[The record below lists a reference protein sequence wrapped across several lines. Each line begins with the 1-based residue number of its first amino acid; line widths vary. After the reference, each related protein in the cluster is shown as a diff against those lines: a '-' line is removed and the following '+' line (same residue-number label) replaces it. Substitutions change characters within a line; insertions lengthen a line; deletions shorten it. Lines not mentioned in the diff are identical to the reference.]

1 VFHFKGVVS
10 GNRQE
15 GCFFPSP
22 PTALALLWRKPQF
35 ATIHATLFISVEQ
48 QANDPK
54 KVLLIDEQ
62 PVCREGMESL
72 FKKTNRFTLLGFS
85 SVLDHLDSSPISPDI
100 IALDIVV
107 AKSNGI
113 GAIKDLKR
121 KFANAPILVVT
132 SHDESLFAERC
143 LRAGAK
149 GYVMKTAS
157 LDDLMQAFNEISG
170 GRLYLSSKM
179 RGLIL
184 NRMSGHEAER
194 TRSRFER
201 LSDRELLI
209 VQHISQSMD
218 NREIAKQMKI
228 SIKTIESHRSRI
240 KSKLELSSPSE
251 LVRFAMRLQNKA
263 F

>member
-1 VFHFKGVVS
+1 
-10 GNRQE
+10 
-15 GCFFPSP
+15 
-22 PTALALLWRKPQF
+22 
-35 ATIHATLFISVEQ
+35 
-48 QANDPK
+48 
-54 KVLLIDEQ
+54 
-62 PVCREGMESL
+62 MESL
-72 FKKTNRFTLLGFS
+72 IEQYPQFNLLGFATNLEGVEPS
-85 SVLDHLDSSPISPDI
+85 FISPDV
-100 IALDIVV
+100 IAIDIVV
-107 AKSNGI
+107 AKTNGI

-121 KFANAPILVVT
+121 KFSNASILVVT

-143 LRAGAK
+143 LRAGAQ
-149 GYVMKTAS
+149 GFSMKTAPLEELIQA
-157 LDDLMQAFNEISG
+157 LDDVSS

-179 RGLIL
+179 RTLIL

-194 TRSRFER
+194 SRSRFER

-251 LVRFAMRLQNKA
+251 LVRFAMQTLGSPQG
-263 F
+263 

>member
-1 VFHFKGVVS
+1 MAS
-10 GNRQE
+10 QSN
-15 GCFFPSP
+15 
-22 PTALALLWRKPQF
+22 
-35 ATIHATLFISVEQ
+35 
-48 QANDPK
+48 NPK
-54 KVLLIDEQ
+54 KILLIDEQ
-62 PVCREGMESL
+62 PICRSGLESL
-72 FKKTNRFTLLGFS
+72 LNESTPFTLLGFS
-85 SVLDHLDSSPISPDI
+85 TSLDGVEPSSISPDI
-100 IALDIVV
+100 IAIDIVV
-107 AKSNGI
+107 AKAKGI

-121 KFANAPILVVT
+121 KFSSTSIVVVT
-132 SHDESLFAERC
+132 SHDETLFAERC

-149 GYVMKTAS
+149 GYLMKTAS
-157 LDDLMQAFNEISG
+157 LSELIQALSDVSK
-170 GRLYLSSKM
+170 GRLYLSPKM
-179 RGLIL
+179 RALIL

-194 TRSRFER
+194 SRSRFER

-209 VQHISQSMD
+209 VQHISQSLD

>member
-1 VFHFKGVVS
+1 
-10 GNRQE
+10 
-15 GCFFPSP
+15 
-22 PTALALLWRKPQF
+22 
-35 ATIHATLFISVEQ
+35 
-48 QANDPK
+48 
-54 KVLLIDEQ
+54 
-62 PVCREGMESL
+62 MESL
-72 FKKTNRFTLLGFS
+72 IEQYPQFNLLGFATNLEGVEPS
-85 SVLDHLDSSPISPDI
+85 SISPDV
-100 IALDIVV
+100 IAIDIVV
-107 AKSNGI
+107 AKTNGI

-121 KFANAPILVVT
+121 KFSNASILVVT

-143 LRAGAK
+143 LRAGAQ
-149 GYVMKTAS
+149 GFSMKTAPLEELIQA
-157 LDDLMQAFNEISG
+157 LDDVSS

-179 RGLIL
+179 RTLIL

-194 TRSRFER
+194 SRSLFER

>member
-1 VFHFKGVVS
+1 
-10 GNRQE
+10 
-15 GCFFPSP
+15 
-22 PTALALLWRKPQF
+22 
-35 ATIHATLFISVEQ
+35 VESQ
-48 QANDPK
+48 SNSPK
-54 KVLLIDEQ
+54 KILLIDEQ
-62 PVCREGMESL
+62 PICRLGMESL
-72 FKKTNRFTLLGFS
+72 IEQYPQFNLLGFATNLEGVEPS
-85 SVLDHLDSSPISPDI
+85 SISPDV
-100 IALDIVV
+100 IAIDIVV
-107 AKSNGI
+107 AKTNGI

-121 KFANAPILVVT
+121 KFSNASILVVT

-143 LRAGAK
+143 LRAGAQ
-149 GYVMKTAS
+149 GFSMKTAPLEELIQA
-157 LDDLMQAFNEISG
+157 LDDVSS

-179 RGLIL
+179 RTLIL

-194 TRSRFER
+194 SRSRFER

>member
-1 VFHFKGVVS
+1 
-10 GNRQE
+10 
-15 GCFFPSP
+15 
-22 PTALALLWRKPQF
+22 
-35 ATIHATLFISVEQ
+35 
-48 QANDPK
+48 
-54 KVLLIDEQ
+54 
-62 PVCREGMESL
+62 MESL
-72 FKKTNRFTLLGFS
+72 IEQYPQFNLLGFATNLEGVEPAS
-85 SVLDHLDSSPISPDI
+85 ISPDV
-100 IALDIVV
+100 IAIDIVV
-107 AKSNGI
+107 AKTNGI

-121 KFANAPILVVT
+121 KFSNASILVVT

-143 LRAGAK
+143 LRAGAQ
-149 GYVMKTAS
+149 GFSMKTAPLEELIQA
-157 LDDLMQAFNEISG
+157 LDDVSS

-179 RGLIL
+179 RTLIL

-194 TRSRFER
+194 SRSRFER

>member
-1 VFHFKGVVS
+1 
-10 GNRQE
+10 
-15 GCFFPSP
+15 
-22 PTALALLWRKPQF
+22 
-35 ATIHATLFISVEQ
+35 
-48 QANDPK
+48 
-54 KVLLIDEQ
+54 
-62 PVCREGMESL
+62 MESL
-72 FKKTNRFTLLGFS
+72 IEQYPQFNLLGFATNLEGVEPS
-85 SVLDHLDSSPISPDI
+85 SISPDV
-100 IALDIVV
+100 IAIDIVV
-107 AKSNGI
+107 AKTNGI

-121 KFANAPILVVT
+121 KFSNASILVVT

-143 LRAGAK
+143 LRAGAQ
-149 GYVMKTAS
+149 GFSMKTAPLEELIQA
-157 LDDLMQAFNEISG
+157 LDDVSS

-179 RGLIL
+179 RTLIL

-194 TRSRFER
+194 SRSRFER

>member
-1 VFHFKGVVS
+1 
-10 GNRQE
+10 
-15 GCFFPSP
+15 
-22 PTALALLWRKPQF
+22 
-35 ATIHATLFISVEQ
+35 
-48 QANDPK
+48 
-54 KVLLIDEQ
+54 
-62 PVCREGMESL
+62 MESL
-72 FKKTNRFTLLGFS
+72 IEQYPQFNLLGFATNLEGVEPS
-85 SVLDHLDSSPISPDI
+85 SISPDV
-100 IALDIVV
+100 IAIDIVV
-107 AKSNGI
+107 AKTNGI

-121 KFANAPILVVT
+121 KFSNASILVVT

-143 LRAGAK
+143 LRAGAQ
-149 GYVMKTAS
+149 GFSMKTAPLEELIQA
-157 LDDLMQAFNEISG
+157 LDDVSS

-179 RGLIL
+179 RTLIL

-194 TRSRFER
+194 SRSRFER

-228 SIKTIESHRSRI
+228 SIKTIESHHSRI

>member
-1 VFHFKGVVS
+1 
-10 GNRQE
+10 
-15 GCFFPSP
+15 
-22 PTALALLWRKPQF
+22 
-35 ATIHATLFISVEQ
+35 
-48 QANDPK
+48 
-54 KVLLIDEQ
+54 
-62 PVCREGMESL
+62 MESL
-72 FKKTNRFTLLGFS
+72 IEQYPQFNLLGFATNLEGVEPS
-85 SVLDHLDSSPISPDI
+85 SISPDV
-100 IALDIVV
+100 IAIDIVV
-107 AKSNGI
+107 AKTNGI

-121 KFANAPILVVT
+121 KFSNASILVVT

-143 LRAGAK
+143 LRAGAQ
-149 GYVMKTAS
+149 GFSMKTAPLEELIQP
-157 LDDLMQAFNEISG
+157 LDDVSS

-179 RGLIL
+179 RTLIL

-194 TRSRFER
+194 SRSRFER

>member
-1 VFHFKGVVS
+1 MELQSDDQK
-10 GNRQE
+10 Q
-15 GCFFPSP
+15 
-22 PTALALLWRKPQF
+22 
-35 ATIHATLFISVEQ
+35 I
-48 QANDPK
+48 
-54 KVLLIDEQ
+54 LLIDEQ
-62 PVCREGMESL
+62 PICRSGLESL
-72 FKKTNRFTLLGFS
+72 LTESKSFALLGYS
-85 SVLDHLDSSPISPDI
+85 NTLEGIEPVSISPDI
-100 IALDIVV
+100 IAIDIVV
-107 AKSNGI
+107 AKANGI

-121 KFANAPILVVT
+121 KFPNASILVTT
-132 SHDESLFAERC
+132 SHDEMLFAERC
-143 LRAGAK
+143 LRAGAQ
-149 GYVMKTAS
+149 GYLMKTAP
-157 LDDLMQAFNEISG
+157 LTELIQALSDVST
-170 GRLYLSSKM
+170 GRLYLSPKM
-179 RGLIL
+179 RTLIL

-194 TRSRFER
+194 GRSRFER

>member
-1 VFHFKGVVS
+1 
-10 GNRQE
+10 
-15 GCFFPSP
+15 
-22 PTALALLWRKPQF
+22 
-35 ATIHATLFISVEQ
+35 
-48 QANDPK
+48 
-54 KVLLIDEQ
+54 
-62 PVCREGMESL
+62 MESL
-72 FKKTNRFTLLGFS
+72 IEQHPQFNLLGFATNLEGVEPS
-85 SVLDHLDSSPISPDI
+85 SISPDV
-100 IALDIVV
+100 IAIDIVV
-107 AKSNGI
+107 AKTNGI

-121 KFANAPILVVT
+121 KFSNASILVVT

-143 LRAGAK
+143 LRAGAQ
-149 GYVMKTAS
+149 GFSMKTAPLEELIQA
-157 LDDLMQAFNEISG
+157 LDDVSS

-179 RGLIL
+179 RTLIL

-194 TRSRFER
+194 SRSLFER